1 MLRSTI
7 GILRP
12 YAVATGL
19 VALAMLVW
27 VALTP
32 FLGDGSPYLVFVLP
46 VLVLAWRSGVGTAL
60 FATILSGGAALY
72 WFVTFTSPRQVIDGR
87 TLSNLLFFF
96 AVSLGIAYLA
106 ERAKATER
114 ARQAGYRVRD
124 DLIAVV
130 SHELRNPLSAIST
143 GLGLMRARPGR
154 TTGIR
159 TRERVEAQVH
169 IVTRMIEDLI
179 DATRLRRGTL
189 SLDKRPTA
197 VADVLRGAAA
207 AVAAAAAARD
217 HRINIDVGAEPF
229 VVDADASRLQQVF
242 ANLLGNAIK
251 YTTQGGQISVS
262 VSRPGNLVRVSV
274 KDSGIGFAAEDAD
287 RIFEP
292 FERGTQT
299 TADGLG
305 IGLFVARSVVAT
317 HGGTLI
323 AQSEG
328 IGCGSEFIVELPVIC
343 EQAAVETR
351 QTAETSAPSEAH
363 LARR

>member
-12 YAVATGL
+12 YAVATVL
-19 VALAMLVW
+19 VALAMLVRL
-27 VALTP
+27 ALTP
-32 FLGDGSPYLVFVLP
+32 FLGDGSPYLLFVLP
-46 VLVLAWRSGVGTAL
+46 VLVLAWRSGFGTAL
-60 FATILSGGAALY
+60 FATILSGAALY
-72 WFVTFTSPRQVIDGR
+72 WFVTFTSTRQVIDGR
-87 TLSNLLFFF
+87 ALSNLIFFF
-96 AVSLGIAYLA
+96 AVSIGIAYLA

-114 ARQAGYRVRD
+114 ARQAGYRARD

-130 SHELRNPLSAIST
+130 SHELRNPLSAISA

-154 TTGIR
+154 ATGIR

-169 IVTRMIEDLI
+169 VVTRMIEDLI

-197 VADVLRGAAA
+197 IADVLRGAAA

-262 VSRPGNLVRVSV
+262 VSRAGNLVRVSV
-274 KDSGIGFAAEDAD
+274 KDSGIGFAAEDAN

-317 HGGTLI
+317 HSGTLI

-328 IGCGSEFIVELPVIC
+328 MGCGSEFIVELPVIC
-343 EQAAVETR
+343 EQAAFETR
-351 QTAETSAPSEAH
+351 QTAETVGSI
-363 LARR
+363 